1 MFKRSTF
8 LRGVP
13 SSLRLTLYQYGSVR
27 MKLKY
32 FIYANQLFIKDDVK
46 TSADDT
52 GQRHTKIAHSIRA
65 KWHKYKDQYHDTI
78 LEIEFMKTGSALID
92 NRLADFELQL
102 STLINAECLTVK
114 SKIKSVIYKFKIK
127 ESKES
132 YQWVLT
138 DNVELNTENRKIK
151 LDKYHDWVLDEIASM
166 GIFGTSGS
174 GKSRLSYY
182 IINQMM
188 TVTDAHNIYIC
199 DPKSDELAIYCS
211 QIFKLP
217 NVADD
222 YDTIKSYIEK
232 THEIMESRYSKRK
245 NFANENNGKIMKY
258 PPVFLVIDEV
268 AALKL
273 VNKKDFAN
281 SEDKLK
287 SIALKGRACNV
298 QLLLICQRPSVESL
312 PSDIRD
318 QLKIRVLLGNP
329 ANPETFKMALG
340 ESRDQNKILEKQRGE
355 GYILVDGKNGID
367 NFKAPFISTE
377 DEIEE

>member
-13 SSLRLTLYQYGSVR
+13 SSLRLTLYQHGSVR

-32 FIYANQLFIKDDVK
+32 FIYTNQLFLKDDVK

-78 LEIEFMKTGSALID
+78 LEIEFLKTGSALID
-92 NRLADFELQL
+92 NRLSDFELQL

-114 SKIKSVIYKFKIK
+114 SKIKSVTYTFKIK
-127 ESKES
+127 ESKEI

-138 DNVELNTENRKIK
+138 DEVEHDFEKRKIK
-151 LDKYHDWVLDEIASM
+151 LSKYHDWVIDENASM

-174 GKSRLSYY
+174 GKSRMSYY

-188 TVTDAHNIYIC
+188 SITEKNNIYIC
-199 DPKSDELAIYCS
+199 DPKSDELAIYSS

-222 YDTIKSYIEK
+222 YETIKSYIDK
-232 THEIMESRYSKRK
+232 THEIMEQRYSERR
-245 NFANENNGKIMKY
+245 NFANQNNGKIMKY
-258 PPVFLVIDEV
+258 QPVFLVIDEM

-273 VNKKDFAN
+273 VNKKDFVN
-281 SEDKLK
+281 SEDKIK
-287 SIALKGRACNV
+287 AIALKGRACNV
-298 QLLLICQRPSVESL
+298 QLLLICQRPSVESI
-312 PSDIRD
+312 PADIRD
-318 QLKIRVLLGNP
+318 QCKIRLLLGNV
-329 ANPETFKMALG
+329 ANPETYKMALG
-340 ESRDQNKILEKQRGE
+340 ETRDKNQILDKQRGE
-355 GYILVDGKNGID
+355 GYILIDGHGGID
-367 NFKAPFISTE
+367 NFKAPQILTR
-377 DEIEE
+377 DEVDD